1 MSESAHDHNPAPG
14 AELSQVEALF
24 RLLSGAP
31 GHILHNHD
39 GYLPTDPA
47 QVLEGLRE
55 PLRESADFRADFI
68 TAMGRLAA
76 DPQRGWLLMYYL
88 VDLLGHF
95 EASLDV
101 ALLDADLLRFWGA
114 SLALHE
120 ATLRA
125 DHSDGAE
132 MYPDGRWGDVRRLD
146 AILTEAH
153 GVHVLPQVEGEP

>member
-1 MSESAHDHNPAPG
+1 MSHSAHDSHPAPG
-14 AELSQVEALF
+14 AEVSQVEALF

-39 GYLPTDPA
+39 GYLPTDTA

-76 DPQRGWLLMYYL
+76 DPQRGWLVMYYL
-88 VDLLGHF
+88 VDLLGYF

-101 ALLDADLLRFWGA
+101 ALLDADLLRLWGA
-114 SLALHE
+114 SLAVHE

-125 DHSDGAE
+125 DHSYGGE

-146 AILTEAH
+146 AILAEAH
-153 GVHVLPQVEGEP
+153 GVHVLPEIGGAS